1 MIRIKLTP
9 CPPPSNNVEFCAL
22 ITLNFL
28 SLRTFLEGRGRESQ
42 WTHLKY
48 SGIGLHDWIWM
59 EEVSSF
65 V

>member
-28 SLRTFLEGRGRESQ
+28 SLRTFLEGGGEGESVD
-42 WTHLKY
+42 TP
-48 SGIGLHDWIWM
+48 
-59 EEVSSF
+59 
-65 V
+65 